1 MYFCTLLVQSRHLF
15 YLFIFSGRF
24 LFLCAVNFPS
34 NEDESGKAYKRRSWI
49 SVRDS
54 GPIRPNVQQ
63 VEDKGLEKACA
74 FCNKMHLGF
83 FFFLIYN
90 HLFQKMEN
98 SHLYF

>member
-1 MYFCTLLVQSRHLF
+1 MYFCTLLVQSRHL
-15 YLFIFSGRF
+15 SGRF

-54 GPIRPNVQQ
+54 GPIRPNVQHE
-63 VEDKGLEKACA
+63 EDKGLERACA
-74 FCNKMHLGF
+74 FCNKINLGIF
-83 FFFLIYN
+83 VLIYN